1 MADPIPRNSRADE
14 TAEYRRA
21 AQERRGNRP
30 LFGEGFGGGL
40 RARVDNPP
48 NELPRPAR
56 ENQFGRPVQARP
68 QARPNPPPAGPAPPA
83 APPNPLLARFDHF
96 IASIRRDRAPRPP
109 QARRVAPRSTARS
122 AVIAVSIFGAFMAV
136 ISARSV
142 FGGAADAAP
151 DLVASGMMAASA
163 PMIPVDI
170 PPQTCSVEMT
180 ELQIDAEAATQHAQH
195 SLTADLRFAVHG
207 CDRQM
212 IRYAVWIFR
221 AENDPLLAPDADD
234 VFRSPIGQLT
244 AQSLQYVNEGDTAAS
259 AVIGIP
265 HSQFPAAVGVP
276 VWLTVGVQ
284 AWPEGRPAP
293 GGSMRLQQVFF
304 TRAE

>member
-40 RARVDNPP
+40 RARVENPP
-48 NELPRPAR
+48 NEPPRPIR
-56 ENQFGRPVQARP
+56 ENPFGRPVQARP
-68 QARPNPPPAGPAPPA
+68 QAHPNPPPARPAPPA
-83 APPNPLLARFDHF
+83 AAPNPLLARLEH
-96 IASIRRDRAPRPP
+96 AVRGMLQGRDARPA

-122 AVIAVSIFGAFMAV
+122 AVIAATIFGAFMAV
-136 ISARSV
+136 IGARSL
-142 FGGAADAAP
+142 FSGAAGAAP
-151 DLVASGMMAASA
+151 DPASSGMMAASV

-170 PPQTCSVEMT
+170 PAQTCAVET
-180 ELQIDAEAATQHAQH
+180 AGLQIDADASTQHAQH
-195 SLTADLRFAVHG
+195 SLTADLRFTVHG

-221 AENDPLLAPDADD
+221 AENEPLLAPNAED
-234 VFRSPIGQLT
+234 VFRSPIGLLT
-244 AQSLQYVNEGDTAAS
+244 AQSLQYVNDGDTAAS

-265 HSQFPAAVGVP
+265 HSQFPTTVGVP

-284 AWPEGRPAP
+284 VWPEGRPAP
-293 GGSMRLQQVFF
+293 GGSMHIQQVFF